1 MKLGIMG
8 GIRENDF
15 IYAKEHDLKFIE
27 LCINVGTET
36 DDYPTV
42 RADEANALQKKHGV
56 YVGSVGR
63 WGTSR
68 LNPDGSFS
76 ENEYKNDKKLIEF
89 AKKVGSPVYVFG
101 CNRPEDLDD
110 ASAEAAAR
118 EYVAA
123 IVEECGDGIAPAL
136 YNCDWNSFTW
146 QTKLWDRWLEEFPT
160 LGVKFDPSHSYYR
173 GEDQYAILREYVSRL
188 KHFHAKGTNM
198 IAGKRYDD
206 PPAGLDD
213 QNWRKIFGI
222 LYAGKYNGGITM
234 EPHSGRW
241 SDELGEWGKEFS
253 INYIKQF
260 IFDN

>member
-8 GIRENDF
+8 GIREKDF
-15 IYAKEHDLKFIE
+15 LYAKDHDLKFIE

-42 RADEANALQKKHGV
+42 RADETLALIKQTGV

-68 LNPDGSFS
+68 LEPDGRFS
-76 ENEYKNDKKLIEF
+76 ENELKNDKKLIEF

-101 CNRPEDLDD
+101 CNRPADLDD
-110 ASAEAAAR
+110 RSAEDAAER
-118 EYVAA
+118 YVAA
-123 IVEECGDGIAPAL
+123 IVEECGDDIAPAL
-136 YNCDWNSFTW
+136 YNCDWNSFTYN
-146 QTKLWDRWLEEFPT
+146 TRLWDRWLYKYPT
-160 LGVKFDPSHSYYR
+160 LGVKFDPSHTYYR
-173 GEDQYAILREYVSRL
+173 GEDQYAVLRDYVSRL

-198 IAGKRYDD
+198 IGGRRYDD

-222 LYAGKYNGGITM
+222 LYAGKYNGGITL

-253 INYIKQF
+253 INYLKQF